1 VKTNEYIPKFVTFVI
16 VGLGCI
22 DLIRGV
28 MHTVA
33 VGYAAQN
40 IAGLDLS
47 GPTAYDQLQLMVV
60 FGISNFISGIAL
72 ILIGLSN
79 RKLSLALLGVIPT
92 AYFIGVQSLKY
103 YGAAYEPTQAN
114 WGGSTLMMIYLSIS
128 ALTFLAGLV
137 LTQVRK
143 RKAKG
148 A

>member
-1 VKTNEYIPKFVTFVI
+1 MKTNEYIPKFVTIVV

-22 DLIRGV
+22 DLIRGL
-28 MHTVA
+28 MHTVV

-47 GPTAYDQLQLMVV
+47 GPTAYDQLQLLVV

-72 ILIGLSN
+72 ILIGLNN
-79 RKLSLALLGVIPT
+79 RKISLALTGVIPA

-114 WGGSTLMMIYLSIS
+114 WGGTTLMMIYLSVS
-128 ALTFLAGLV
+128 ALTFIAGLI
-137 LTQVRK
+137 LTYGRK

-148 A
+148 D